1 MEGEEFFNENQS
13 KATPVAVVGAV
24 HRLTVH
30 QDCGTRRVTRSAV
43 ALTACGRGVPG
54 VHVRD
59 HAGCR
64 RKHERCTFSEILAA
78 AERHARGSEA
88 RRKAAILACKLT
100 NFVFLSVF
108 KGDVPEILGRGLF
121 NAPKFEQGNNFS
133 LFGKTDENS
142 RIRFESRTL
151 PSLGN
156 CDTRPKCLHRSYVL
170 LLDSVLV

>member
-78 AERHARGSEA
+78 AERHAPRSEA
-88 RRKAAILACKLT
+88 RRKAAILACKLI
-100 NFVFLSVF
+100 NFVFFFLSREMY
-108 KGDVPEILGRGLF
+108 P
-121 NAPKFEQGNNFS
+121 
-133 LFGKTDENS
+133 
-142 RIRFESRTL
+142 RF
-151 PSLGN
+151 
-156 CDTRPKCLHRSYVL
+156 
-170 LLDSVLV
+170 